1 MSEPILIAIFVV
13 VMLNCLQVECLNG
26 PELLSRKRDKEGTS
40 IYEHDIR
47 RQSDLFEAL
56 VYGWTQW
63 CVLHAAF
70 HAQLTTAHS
79 LAPHSPKV
87 WPVNVLKPP

>member
-1 MSEPILIAIFVV
+1 MSEPIFVV
-13 VMLNCLQVECLNG
+13 VILNCLQVECLNG

-56 VYGWTQW
+56 VYGWTR
-63 CVLHAAF
+63 VLHAAF

-79 LAPHSPKV
+79 LVLHSPKV
-87 WPVNVLKPP
+87 WPVLKPP